1 MESDSEVEEY
11 ITKEDYLKNL
21 DLQDFLNCSETKEI
35 LETEAYNKFE
45 RGLKHSLMYLFSN
58 VAKSYSSDVFLKNDY
73 LGDKN
78 KDIFSELVYNSITP
92 NYNLQIFYDDP
103 DLAKQLLK

>member
-1 MESDSEVEEY
+1 MDSDSEGQEY
-11 ITKEDYLKNL
+11 ITEEEYLKNL

-35 LETEAYNKFE
+35 LDTEAYNKFE
-45 RGLKHSLMYLFSN
+45 RGLKYSLMHLFTN
-58 VAKSYSSDVFLKNDY
+58 VAKSYSSDIFLKNDY